1 MRKKLSIIYALL
13 LSGLSGVLVA
23 FSFPRFNLGWL
34 AWFSLV
40 PLLVMGWFTPPKR
53 AFFAALAGG
62 GVSYLLSVYWLAPVM
77 THYGRLPQSVGILIM
92 LILVLYLA
100 AYWAFFALIFSFI
113 GRRLGEWVFLI
124 APFVW
129 VGFEYLRNYI
139 VTGFPWIL
147 LAHSQYRFLH
157 LIQISDI
164 FGAYGVSFLIVL
176 VNGVLS
182 LSLLRRFRSKR
193 YFALL
198 VGTAIL
204 IIIVLIYGA
213 VRLKTVFASPE
224 RIRIALVQGN
234 AEQDKLLS
242 GAYVEE
248 LARVHLALTARAARF
263 GSEFII
269 WPESNIPLN
278 FSTSPVFNRLMRD
291 EARRY
296 NAFFL
301 FGSVDVRGKEGK
313 KRYYNS
319 AFLINPEGEVV
330 GRYDKVHLVP
340 FGEYVPKKRLFFF
353 AGKLTAEVSDFSP
366 GERLTLLEVKGHRFA
381 VPICF
386 EIIFPNLVRSF
397 VKEGAEFIVTITND
411 AWFGRTSAPYQH
423 FITAVFRAIECR
435 RFVARAANTGI
446 SGIIDPYGR
455 IIKQTPIFKKALV
468 IGEIAPST
476 YTTFYVGYGDVLPL
490 CSLFMVIF
498 VLIYSLKRKEDKSAY
513 R

>member
-1 MRKKLSIIYALL
+1 MRKKSSIIYALL

-301 FGSVDVRGKEGK
+301 FGSVDVREKEGK

-319 AFLINPEGEVV
+319 AFLINPEG
-330 GRYDKVHLVP
+330 
-340 FGEYVPKKRLFFF
+340 
-353 AGKLTAEVSDFSP
+353 
-366 GERLTLLEVKGHRFA
+366 EVKGHRFA

-423 FITAVFRAIECR
+423 FITAVFRAVECR

-476 YTTFYVGYGDVLPL
+476 YTTFYIRYGDVLPL